1 MTFIRRNEG
10 IALVTSLM
18 LTLISLTITMALLY
32 MVTQNIM
39 QSAQFKKYHTA
50 LDAAYGGTEVVVK
63 DILPIVLQNYD
74 NATLATT
81 VANSFTNI
89 QLQVFD
95 QTCLKNKLLT
105 ATSSWGSCSN
115 DPNPKKTPD
124 MSFLLQADTGN
135 AFVVYSKIIDT
146 TPGNSDTSGLQLE
159 GSGVAESSSLLT
171 PQQFPYIYRLEIQGE
186 RQNNPTAQATLD
198 VLYAY

>member
-50 LDAAYGGTEVVVK
+50 LDAAYGGTEVFVK
-63 DILPIVLQNYD
+63 DILPVVLQNYD
-74 NATLATT
+74 SATLATD

-89 QLQVFD
+89 QLQVSD

-105 ATSSWGSCSN
+105 ATSTWGTCSN
-115 DPNPKKTPD
+115 DPNPKKAPD

-135 AFVVYSKIIDT
+135 PFVVYSKIIDT

-171 PQQFPYIYRLEIQGE
+171 PQSVPYIYRIEVQGE